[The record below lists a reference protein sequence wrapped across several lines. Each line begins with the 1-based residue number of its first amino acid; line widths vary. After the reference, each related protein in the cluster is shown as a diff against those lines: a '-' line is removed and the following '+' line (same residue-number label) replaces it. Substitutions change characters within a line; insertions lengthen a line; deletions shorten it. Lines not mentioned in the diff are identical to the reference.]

1 MRAALTDEQRCHVGR
16 FLDVQA
22 RLLDPVTYTA
32 VEFPRSPR
40 PPAAPPKPPRSAIKR
55 MTQDAGWFQR
65 QVDYL
70 RQLADDLE
78 HQGRYLRGIAICWG
92 EEERKRVEEAL

>member
-1 MRAALTDEQRCHVGR
+1 MLTSMTDEQRSYVVR

-32 VEFPRSPR
+32 VKFPKPPR
-40 PPAAPPKPPRSAIKR
+40 QAATPPKPPHSAIKR
-55 MTQDAGWFQR
+55 MKQDAGWFQR

-70 RQLADDLE
+70 RQLADDPE

-92 EEERKRVEEAL
+92 EEERRRVEAAI